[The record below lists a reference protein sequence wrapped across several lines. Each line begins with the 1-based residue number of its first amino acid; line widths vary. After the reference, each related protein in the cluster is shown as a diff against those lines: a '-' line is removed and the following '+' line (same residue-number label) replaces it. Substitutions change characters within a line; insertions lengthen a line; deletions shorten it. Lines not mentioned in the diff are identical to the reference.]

1 MARKTALFF
10 YFVLISKQKGTGYLH
25 NFKSKWFHVIN
36 MHFVLFL
43 FSPDISTTLD
53 KQNLVKERDQLSI
66 SLDQARDINR
76 NLAEE
81 LHELQ
86 SRYEDLGK
94 SKSQLEVELKK
105 LKQELTG
112 ETSCKI
118 NRSLSLK
125 NVKISDLFIYF
136 LSKVGKAFSW
146 CLMVVPPS

>member
-1 MARKTALFF
+1 
-10 YFVLISKQKGTGYLH
+10 
-25 NFKSKWFHVIN
+25 

-105 LKQELTG
+105 LKEELTG

-118 NRSLSLK
+118 NRSLSLE
-125 NVKISDLFIYF
+125 NVETNF
-136 LSKVGKAFSW
+136 LKMFYPRSVNDSQEAPARPWCCHRPLNRWLIKVVTSLHLS
-146 CLMVVPPS
+146 CT